1 MLEWVCPS
9 CDRLVD
15 PGLDACPFCARR
27 QPDSPPVLAGPSR
40 YFSWQMADRVF
51 RIALGTVAVLSLVYF
66 LAVVWAVSRND
77 DLLIDRLTR
86 WLPMP

>member
-27 QPDSPPVLAGPSR
+27 QPGSPPVLTGPAR
-40 YFSWQMADRVF
+40 DVSWLIADPIF
-51 RIALGTVAVLSLVYF
+51 RIVMGMAAILALVYF
-66 LAVVWAVSRND
+66 LAVVWAVYRED

>member
-15 PGLDACPFCARR
+15 PGLDSCPFCARR
-27 QPDSPPVLAGPSR
+27 QPGSPPVLTGPAR
-40 YFSWQMADRVF
+40 HVSWLMADPIF
-51 RIALGTVAVLSLVYF
+51 RIVMGMAAILALVYF
-66 LAVVWAVSRND
+66 LAVVWAVYTEN
-77 DLLIDRLTR
+77 DLLIDRLTH

>member
-27 QPDSPPVLAGPSR
+27 QPESPRVLTGPAR
-40 YFSWQMADRVF
+40 KISWPMADRIL
-51 RIALGTVAVLSLVYF
+51 RIVMGMAAILALVYF
-66 LAVVWAVSRND
+66 LAVVWTVYRED